1 MSNEVGFYSELS
13 NDDYHGGKGV
23 SKTTLDLAA
32 SDPHKVAWS
41 KACPVDREKLKTFDF
56 GDAMHAICLEPER
69 LKAEFAVL
77 PKLDLRTNAGK
88 KEKAEFIEEHKGYK
102 ILSADDYK
110 QLNLMFESVMA
121 HREARALIEAQGIAE
136 GSYFW
141 EDKETGLLCK
151 CRPDKNIESRGLLV
165 DVKTTP
171 DLKKFAYSVDDYRYY
186 VQDPWYCDGVKNVT
200 GEIFIM
206 EFLVI
211 QKTIDCGRYPVE
223 VLQLSDDVV
232 QYGREIYRRDLDN
245 YAEFMQLEQAPRTRE
260 LEMGFRFE
268 QKIENHYGEVM

>member
-1 MSNEVGFYSELS
+1 VSKETGFYSDLS
-13 NDDYHGGKGV
+13 NDDYHSGTGV
-23 SKTTLDLAA
+23 SKTTLDLAE
-32 SDPHKVAWS
+32 SDPHKVAWA
-41 KACPVDREKLKTFDF
+41 KVCPTDKEKLKTFDF
-56 GDAMHAICLEPER
+56 GDAMHAICLEPDR
-69 LKAEFAVL
+69 LKSEFVIM
-77 PKLDLRTNAGK
+77 PKFSQKAADKAAKLVWLD
-88 KEKAEFIEEHKGYK
+88 EHKNLK
-102 ILSADDYK
+102 VLSEDDHK
-110 QLNLMFESVMA
+110 KLNLMFESVMA
-121 HREARALIEAQGIAE
+121 HREARDLIEAQGVAE

-141 EDKETGLLCK
+141 KDEKTGLLCK
-151 CRPDKNIESRGLLV
+151 CRPDKNIQGKNLLV

-186 VQDPWYCDGVKNVT
+186 VQDPWYCDGVTNVT
-200 GEIFIM
+200 GEDFRM

-245 YAEFMQLEQAPRTRE
+245 YAEFMQLEQQPETRE
-260 LEMGFRFE
+260 LEMGFRFD